1 MCYTKTTNKEGGLNM
16 QKLNSLWLRYGTSSN
31 LRLLYILLG
40 LIALAVA
47 GGAPSNGGGGSGG
60 GM

>member
-1 MCYTKTTNKEGGLNM
+1 M

-47 GGAPSNGGGGSGG
+47 GGAPSNGGGGAGG